1 METYCYH
8 FLWIS
13 LRCRFDF
20 DAKTA
25 PMQVGAVFRTAK
37 ARQAMGRQINSGRA
51 IWHFVQF
58 ALCALLVAV
67 LAGGM
72 LRLVVRAA
80 DRVERSDLQSLAI
93 SVQDD
98 SYYYLLPAYQFKT
111 YGFYTFDGIH
121 NAYGFQPGY
130 ELCLTLLALFFDN
143 RIAFFKSAI
152 FISYIIYGAIA
163 CMLYLVLLRVL
174 EKSSPVFRHVGGCLG
189 ACLFLCNLAV
199 MYSYTTVKENGLFV
213 LLLAFAIWQ
222 LLPALRSVEIGVTK
236 RRACVLGLTIGLM
249 LLTRLTPASVLIACT
264 LAGAWMLLDR
274 AHKGILLVSMAVPVA
289 CWSLFAVCSFG
300 SVMPMSGKVKTLG
313 LVSNWSLSHYF
324 TLDPNLFVFWYVYIR
339 RIVQY
344 SLGHPAFPLPQY
356 SIAAPPL
363 ETILI
368 QRYDIMCGLAIVFF
382 LLNIR
387 LWLSMPRLRLILGL
401 LLASFAGATATLL
414 VFSQNTGLL
423 GQLPYFSWYVADAPF
438 MIAVI
443 VPAALFSWSPAKKP
457 SFEGFRREGRVV
469 RDVLVGCLAA
479 LILGC
484 SVWDALGKIEP
495 WPRFSFDES
504 RLDHVTVTA
513 AFDMRESNIF
523 MPTDRVGSYNAGILG
538 YFLPATVVNLD
549 GLANDDIYYSVLR
562 EHGRLF
568 DSKAIANAMYE
579 YVKTNGIT
587 YVCDL
592 LPLPPGD
599 NGYFGNVFAHYDV
612 VRMYPFRYG
621 PGFGYCCARVTQ
633 DAFPEFRTTAGRVL
647 IAPYREMRLPDGR
660 KTPCLRNIVLDCH
673 TSLAGRVEFDL
684 HGAYQ
689 KARMTV
695 CAIGECAGAWQLIV
709 NVDGSETTMP
719 VLVMAGTQDIELPLA
734 SAWSLSITFTN
745 QVASTNMKP
754 SCEIA
759 TFGWAF
765 EPAVSNYAYKP

>member
-1 METYCYH
+1 
-8 FLWIS
+8 
-13 LRCRFDF
+13 
-20 DAKTA
+20 
-25 PMQVGAVFRTAK
+25 
-37 ARQAMGRQINSGRA
+37 MGRQINSGRA
-51 IWHFVQF
+51 SWHFVQF

-67 LAGGM
+67 LAVGM
-72 LRLVVRAA
+72 LRLMARAA

-111 YGFYTFDGIH
+111 YGFYTFDGMH
-121 NAYGFQPGY
+121 KTYGFQPGY
-130 ELCLTLLALFFDN
+130 ELCLTLLACFFDN

-174 EKSSPVFRHVGGCLG
+174 EKASTVFRHVGGCLG
-189 ACLFLCNLAV
+189 ACLFLCNLSV

-213 LLLAFAIWQ
+213 LLFASAIWQ
-222 LLPALRSVEIGVTK
+222 LLPALRSVEMWATK
-236 RRACVLGLTIGLM
+236 RRACVFGLTIGFM
-249 LLTRLTPASVLIACT
+249 LLTRLTPASVFIACI
-264 LAGAWMLLDR
+264 LAGAWMLVAR
-274 AHKGILLVSMAVPVA
+274 AHKGILLVGMAVPVA
-289 CWSLFAVCSFG
+289 FWSLFAVCSFG

-313 LVSNWSLSHYF
+313 LISNWSLSRYF
-324 TLDPNLFVFWYVYIR
+324 TLEPNLFVYWYVYIK

-363 ETILI
+363 ETVLI

-382 LLNIR
+382 LINIR
-387 LWLSMPRLRLILGL
+387 LWLSMARLRLILGL
-401 LLASFAGATATLL
+401 LLASLAGATATVL
-414 VFSQNTGLL
+414 VFSQNAGLL
-423 GQLPYFSWYVADAPF
+423 AQLPYFSWYVADAPF
-438 MIAVI
+438 IFAVA
-443 VPAALFSWSPAKKP
+443 VPAALFSWSPANKP
-457 SFEGFRREGRVV
+457 SFKGFRRNGRVF
-469 RDVLVGCLAA
+469 RDVLLGCLAA

-504 RLDHVTVTA
+504 RLDHVTVSA

-538 YFLPATVVNLD
+538 YFLPVTVVNLD
-549 GLANDDIYYSVLR
+549 GLANDDIYHSVFR

-568 DSKAIANAMYE
+568 ESKAIANAMYE
-579 YVKTNGIT
+579 YVKSNGIA

-592 LPLPPGD
+592 LPLPPGY
-599 NGYFGNVFAHYDV
+599 NGYFGNLFEHYDV
-612 VRMYPFRYG
+612 VRTYPFRYG
-621 PGFGYCCARVTQ
+621 PGFGYSCARVTQ
-633 DAFPEFRTTAGRVL
+633 NAFPEFRTTAGRVM

-660 KTPCLRNIVLDCH
+660 KIPCLRNIVFDCH

-684 HGAYQ
+684 QGAYQ
-689 KARMTV
+689 KASMTV
-695 CAIGECAGAWQLIV
+695 CAIGECAGDWQLVV
-709 NVDGSETTMP
+709 NVDGAETTMP
-719 VLVMAGTQDIELPLA
+719 VPAIAGTQDIELPLA
-734 SAWSLSITFTN
+734 SARSLSVMFAN
-745 QVASTNMKP
+745 QAVSTNMKP

-765 EPAVSNYAYKP
+765 EPAASNNAYKP